1 MTRIHILKEQLLFKI
16 SFMKKIILLFLF
28 ISVISLTFG
37 QSRQGLHKVDS
48 LQIYNSNKSI
58 YEFSMIKNLQGFFWD
73 SICYQSKPYVEV
85 NIVNDSKHTLINY
98 YLARDSRILWLEK
111 KGKYND
117 TLLPGQSITLKSL
130 WPDSEPKGTFYSP
143 IRLKYKIG
151 DSIYTNT
158 IEVWGS
164 VYPSTDK
171 IISTSIAI
179 SEQSTFE
186 IPNSSLQQDSIN
198 LSNNPYGLGC
208 YETIRYL
215 KKDGTIKKEILF
227 DNNGR
232 RTIIIYKRN
241 KKKIKTKYSKK
252 WVMNSLP
259 HCGMVIEIK
268 E

>member
-1 MTRIHILKEQLLFKI
+1 MKNCLILF
-16 SFMKKIILLFLF
+16 FF
-28 ISVISLTFG
+28 ISVITLTFG

-48 LQIYNSNKSI
+48 LQFYNSNKSK

-85 NIVNDSKHTLINY
+85 NIVNDSKDTLINY
-98 YLARDSRILWLEK
+98 YQARDSRILWYEK

-130 WPDSEPKGTFYSP
+130 WPDREPTGTFYSP

-164 VYPSTDK
+164 VYPSSDK

-186 IPNSSLQQDSIN
+186 IPSSSFQQDSIKSI
-198 LSNNPYGLGC
+198 SNTYDLGC

-215 KKDGTIKKEILF
+215 NKDGTIRKEIL
-227 DNNGR
+227 DGKNGR

-241 KKKIKTKYSKK
+241 KKKIKTNYSKK

-259 HCGMVIEIK
+259 DCGMVIEIK